1 MSKSVSDYLS
11 MVDYLPEIHQR
22 FSRVI
27 VEHLDIRNL
36 LKKYNKKDIFFYLDP
51 PYVHSSR
58 KSTARYNCEMSDE
71 DHKEMLNLLL
81 THNSKFL
88 ISGYDNPLYNILS
101 ERGWSKYSF
110 KSPSSE
116 SIETLW
122 WNYPL

>member
-1 MSKSVSDYLS
+1 

-27 VEHLDIRNL
+27 VEHLDIRDL

-81 THNSKFL
+81 THNSKFC

-101 ERGWSKYSF
+101 ENGWFKYSF